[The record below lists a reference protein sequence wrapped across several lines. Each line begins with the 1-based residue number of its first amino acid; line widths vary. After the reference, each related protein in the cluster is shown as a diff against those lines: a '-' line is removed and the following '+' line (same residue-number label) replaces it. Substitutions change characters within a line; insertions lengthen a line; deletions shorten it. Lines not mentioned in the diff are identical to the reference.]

1 MDWPRATQP
10 AVRVVLVALVLAAGL
25 AGCGHTVAVGPQ
37 RLLRVVLTE
46 YRMNPGRVRVSAGP
60 LTIVVRN
67 LGRMNHNFAVLHN
80 EQIQAETKPLSTGQR
95 TELII
100 YLTPGT
106 YVMGST
112 LFSDRALG
120 LYGTL
125 VVSP

>member
-1 MDWPRATQP
+1 MHRLRATKP
-10 AVRVVLVALVLAAGL
+10 AAGALLVWLALAAGL
-25 AGCGHTVAVGPQ
+25 SGCGHTAAVGPQ
-37 RLLRVVLTE
+37 RVLRVVLTE

-67 LGRMNHNFAVLHN
+67 LGRLNHNFAVLHD
-80 EQIQAETKPLSTGQR
+80 EQIQAETKPLATGQR

-125 VVSP
+125 IVSP

>member
-1 MDWPRATQP
+1 MDRPRATLHV
-10 AVRVVLVALVLAAGL
+10 ACAVLVSLAL
-25 AGCGHTVAVGPQ
+25 AGAVSACGHTVVVGPQ
-37 RLLRVVLTE
+37 RVVRVVLTE

-67 LGRMNHNFAVLHN
+67 LGRLNHNFAVLHN
-80 EQIQAETKPLSTGQR
+80 EQIQAETKPLATGQR

-125 VVSP
+125 IVSP

>member
-1 MDWPRATQP
+1 MDRPCATKP
-10 AVRVVLVALVLAAGL
+10 AACAVLAALALGGGL
-25 AGCGHTVAVGPQ
+25 SGCGHTLRVGPQ

-46 YRMNPGRVRVSAGP
+46 YRMNPGRAQVSAGP
-60 LTIVVRN
+60 VTIVVRN
-67 LGRMNHNFAVLHN
+67 LGRLNHNFAVLHN

-125 VVSP
+125 IVSP